1 MYRFK
6 VGDTCFYLT
15 HLFLEGSKVFYMA
28 EGVISALIDEKHCYV
43 MNRLSNQVFACVNSN
58 IILQTIENTKNN
70 YIRVRTQGRI
80 MANSY
85 IKPNAYNVY
94 YTDRINFYPKYVGL
108 NKRLL
113 IRLNN

>member
-6 VGDTCFYLT
+6 VGDSCFYLT

-28 EGVISALIDEKHCYV
+28 KGTISALVDEKHCCV
-43 MNRLSNQVFACVNSN
+43 MNRLSNRVFACVNSN

-85 IKPNAYNVY
+85 IKPNAYNAY
-94 YTDRINFYPKYVGL
+94 YTDRINFCPKYVGL
-108 NKRLL
+108 NNCPTN
-113 IRLNN
+113 INI